1 MIGLITYG
9 KMTYIHELGFQDCPK
24 CYCFRGDKEYT
35 PKQIHDQLGIKMST
49 DAMAKMQQ
57 VDGGVL
63 NRFLVP
69 VSECEF
75 ALNSILD
82 DL

>member
-1 MIGLITYG
+1 
-9 KMTYIHELGFQDCPK
+9 
-24 CYCFRGDKEYT
+24 
-35 PKQIHDQLGIKMST
+35 MST

>member
-1 MIGLITYG
+1 LTL
-9 KMTYIHELGFQDCPK
+9 TQDP
-24 CYCFRGDKEYT
+24 
-35 PKQIHDQLGIKMST
+35 
-49 DAMAKMQQ
+49 
-57 VDGGVL
+57 L
-63 NRFLVP
+63 NKGENPALRRFLVP